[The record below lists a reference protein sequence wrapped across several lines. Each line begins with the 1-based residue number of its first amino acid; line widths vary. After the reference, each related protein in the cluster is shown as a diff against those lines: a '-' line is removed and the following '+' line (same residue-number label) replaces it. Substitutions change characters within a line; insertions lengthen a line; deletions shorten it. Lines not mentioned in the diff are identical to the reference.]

1 MTFNVYAIND
11 AKSCFMQPL
20 CEGSDAEAIRSLEA
34 AAARPDSLLCTHA
47 KDFSLYQIGV
57 YDNRSGELEAVVP
70 PRHVCDVSSLEVTH
84 GL

>member
-1 MTFNVYAIND
+1 MKYNVYAIND

-20 CEGSDAEAIRSLEA
+20 CEGSDGEAIRSLEA
-34 AAARPDSLLCTHA
+34 AASNPGSLLSTHA
-47 KDFSLYQIGV
+47 KDFSLYQIGT
-57 YDNRSGELEAVVP
+57 YDNQSGVLEPVCP